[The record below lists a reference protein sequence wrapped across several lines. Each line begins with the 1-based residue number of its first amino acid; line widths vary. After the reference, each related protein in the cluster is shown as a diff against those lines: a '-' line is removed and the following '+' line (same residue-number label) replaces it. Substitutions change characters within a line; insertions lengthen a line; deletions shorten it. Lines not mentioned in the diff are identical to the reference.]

1 MGLLHE
7 IPSRANAPLLVSR
20 QRVLE
25 RIRRRAVPITALIAP
40 AGFGKTHIAQ
50 RIARLDPHWCEVDC
64 APAAGRPSLAHQ
76 LGAALAVQGDVAAL
90 ETEQLARLLGVAWQ
104 GRSESLT
111 LVVENAEC
119 LENDD
124 AGRTLVA
131 ELMQECPPQ
140 GKLILCARHD
150 PAGLLS
156 DFSAPHLVT
165 TLRRDQLAFDAEEMR
180 ALFAATNPSDR
191 MMFRLNRLTEGWPVP
206 ALACARMAQEGTLDE
221 AFSDLGAGQFRDL
234 FDYVDRQVLARLPS
248 EALRALCAAA
258 GFDDLRTTELDQLF
272 GERTGQHIGSLLS
285 RKYQVSS
292 DRVAQ
297 RTEVGPLIRAVVR
310 DRYADEVRA
319 AQLTLAAGWVAG
331 GQIARAAQ
339 CYVQAGEIAQAS
351 ELIRSTD
358 SSALD
363 ALYIFSSLPEQY
375 DRAALP
381 CYPEVWAA
389 LIGARR
395 LSEHPDVLAHEAQM
409 VLASL
414 SSDASEVTVDTIVGL
429 SAILLADAGR
439 NAAAHAMLER
449 GRPIPQQGAQDAGH
463 LHILAA
469 RATLDSREGAHD
481 AALATWHK
489 MQRHVLAQRSWFSQ
503 LTGIEIA
510 AARAR
515 GQWEIEHQ
523 MVERML
529 SSAREG
535 GAPAVIGT
543 ALAEGLFGAWLAG
556 EDDLVEAYRTQLDL
570 LMGEHELPMLLNLG
584 LAGSGRRLSMHAAVA
599 GQWDACA
606 YIMAAAD
613 DHEPARASDNVATAL
628 AAADASGNALL
639 RILARVAI
647 AEKVPTARH
656 RRLNE
661 ALEIVADVDSVG
673 LRDSVKHLSEVG
685 EPGAMLASFVNRL
698 RSRSAGF
705 ESSGDAAQL
714 RIWLSDGSVERD
726 GAQLDIS
733 EGSWNLMTALAIEGR
748 PAKRDVLCDKLWPDL
763 PLEAARNALKMC
775 VRRTRMQLGDAGAIV
790 SFKGGYALG
799 AAVEVDLRDLTR
811 LRGAVDREGT
821 LLAEFPEAPAIFERL
836 RRGRPAGAHDLEWFE
851 STEHWLQRT
860 TVLLGELIARDALQR
875 DDTAAALQIGEYLT
889 KLEPFDEAGPSLS
902 IAAHLAAKR
911 RGAAV
916 AEYGHYRKV
925 LDEELGVEPSAQL
938 RELLKS
944 A

>member
-1 MGLLHE
+1 M
-7 IPSRANAPLLVSR
+7 LVSR

-25 RIRRRAVPITALIAP
+25 KIRRRAVPITALIAP
-40 AGFGKTHIAQ
+40 AGFGKSHIAR

-64 APAAGRPSLAHQ
+64 APGTARPSLAQ
-76 LGAALAVQGDVAAL
+76 QLAVALGIEGDVDALEMGLLARMLGAA
-90 ETEQLARLLGVAWQ
+90 WQ
-104 GRSESLT
+104 DRSEPLT
-111 LVVENAEC
+111 LVVENGEF
-119 LENDD
+119 LEDD
-124 AGRTLVA
+124 DTGRALVA
-131 ELMQECPPQ
+131 ELMKGCPPH

-156 DFSAPHLVT
+156 DFSAPHLLT
-165 TLRRDQLAFDAEEMR
+165 TLRRDQLAFDDAEMR
-180 ALFAATNPSDR
+180 ALFAATNPSDSMLYR
-191 MMFRLNRLTEGWPVP
+191 VGRLTEGWPVP
-206 ALACARMAQEGTLDE
+206 ALSCARMAQEGTLD
-221 AFSDLGAGQFRDL
+221 AALADLGAAPFRDL
-234 FDYVDRQVLARLPS
+234 FDFIDHQVLAKLPS
-248 EALRALCAAA
+248 DVLRALCAAT
-258 GFDDLRTTELDQLF
+258 GFDDLRTAELDQLF
-272 GERTGQHIGSLLS
+272 GERSGQHIGSLLS
-285 RKYQVSS
+285 RKYQIAS

-297 RTEVGPLIRAVVR
+297 RTDVGPLIRAVVR
-310 DRYADEVRA
+310 DRYADEVRKT
-319 AQLTLAAGWVAG
+319 QLTLAAGWVAD
-331 GQIARAAQ
+331 GQVARAAQ

-363 ALYIFSSLPEQY
+363 ALYVFSSLPERY
-375 DRAALP
+375 DRASLP

-414 SSDASEVTVDTIVGL
+414 GPDASEIMVDTIVGL
-429 SAILLADAGR
+429 SAIVLVDAGR
-439 NAAAHAMLER
+439 IAAAHAMLER

-469 RATLDSREGAHD
+469 RATLYSREGKHD

-503 LTGIEIA
+503 LTAIEIA

-535 GAPAVIGT
+535 GAPAIIGM
-543 ALAEGLFGAWLAG
+543 ALAEGMFGAWLAG
-556 EDDLVEAYRTQLDL
+556 EDDLVEAYRTQLEL
-570 LMGEHELPMLLNLG
+570 LMEEHELPLLLNLS
-584 LAGSGRRLSMHAAVA
+584 LAGGARRLSTRPAAP

-613 DHEPARASDNVATAL
+613 NHEPARASDYAVAAL
-628 AAADASGNALL
+628 AAADASGSATLL
-639 RILARVAI
+639 RILARVAV
-647 AEKVPTARH
+647 AEKVPTARR
-656 RRLNE
+656 RRLDE
-661 ALEIVADVDSVG
+661 ALEIVAGVDSVA
-673 LRDSVKHLSEVG
+673 LRESVKHLSDLG
-685 EPGAMLASFVNRL
+685 EPGAMLTSFVNRL

-705 ESSGDAAQL
+705 EPSGDAVRL

-726 GAQLDIS
+726 GLQLDIS
-733 EGSWNLMTALAIEGR
+733 EGSWNLLTALAVEGR
-748 PAKRDVLCDKLWPDL
+748 PAKRDALCDTLWPSL

-775 VRRTRMQLGDAGAIV
+775 VRRTRLQLGDSDAIV
-790 SFKGGYALG
+790 SFKGGYVLG
-799 AAVEVDLRDLTR
+799 AAVEVDLHDLTT
-811 LRGAVDREGT
+811 LRAAVDREGAT
-821 LLAEFPEAPAIFERL
+821 LTEFPQATAIFERL
-836 RRGRPAGAHDLEWFE
+836 RRGRPASALDLEWFE

-860 TVLLGELIARDALQR
+860 TVLLGEFIARDALQH
-875 DDTAAALQIGEYLT
+875 DDIAGALQIGEYLT

-911 RGAAV
+911 RGAAI

-925 LDEELGVEPSAQL
+925 LDTELGVEPSSQL
-938 RELLKS
+938 KGLLLT